1 VVLKGGD
8 VLGLAE
14 TGTGKTAAFMLP
26 VLDQI
31 VRNPRAR
38 GVRVLVLEPT
48 RELAEQVHQATA
60 VLGRNSNVRSAAIYG
75 GVSKI
80 PQLADFRRGVE
91 IVVACPGRLL
101 DHVEQGDVDLSKI
114 EVLVL
119 DEADTMLDMG
129 FLPDVRR
136 IIGHLPQ
143 RRQSLLFSA
152 TMPEEIRKLA
162 VRVLNDP
169 TIVQVGRI
177 GPAQTVSHA
186 LYPVPDNRKKLL
198 LAALLAQ
205 TPTGRALVFTRTKF
219 RARNLARDLVNLNFR
234 VSALQGNLSQSR
246 RQQAMD
252 GFRTG
257 KFDILVATDIAAH
270 GIDVPE
276 VSHVINFDMPDT
288 VDAYIHRIGRT
299 GRALQEGEAFTL
311 ATSADAPMV
320 RQVEKVLNAPVEIRS
335 LPGFDYGDFS
345 PEKQFSQAP
354 RSGSN
359 GQPRTGPARQPRV
372 GADSRPSSGTDR
384 QPGTGPA
391 KQPRSGSDS
400 RPRTSPARQSRP
412 GSDRQPRVGSDS
424 QPRTGPARQPR
435 VGSDSQPR
443 TGPARQPRVGSDSQ
457 PRTGPAR
464 QPRVGSDSRPSSG
477 PDRQPRTG
485 PDRQPRTGSDRQP
498 RSGSPVQPRS
508 GPSRQGWP
516 SAGRR
521 NSGNQSNGGG
531 PGGAKRRTSG
541 HPRAARGGD
550 SPPSH
555 PRPPGRG

>member
-1 VVLKGGD
+1 
-8 VLGLAE
+8 
-14 TGTGKTAAFMLP
+14 
-26 VLDQI
+26 
-31 VRNPRAR
+31 
-38 GVRVLVLEPT
+38 
-48 RELAEQVHQATA
+48 
-60 VLGRNSNVRSAAIYG
+60 
-75 GVSKI
+75 
-80 PQLADFRRGVE
+80 
-91 IVVACPGRLL
+91 
-101 DHVEQGDVDLSKI
+101 
-114 EVLVL
+114 
-119 DEADTMLDMG
+119 MG

-136 IIGHLPQ
+136 IISHLPQ

-177 GPAQTVSHA
+177 GPAQTVTHA

-354 RSGSN
+354 RYGSNGPPGTGSNGQRRSGSN
-359 GQPRTGPARQPRV
+359 GQPRTGPA
-372 GADSRPSSGTDR
+372 G
-384 QPGTGPA
+384 
-391 KQPRSGSDS
+391 
-400 RPRTSPARQSRP
+400 
-412 GSDRQPRVGSDS
+412 
-424 QPRTGPARQPR
+424 
-435 VGSDSQPR
+435 
-443 TGPARQPRVGSDSQ
+443 
-457 PRTGPAR
+457 
-464 QPRVGSDSRPSSG
+464 RPSSG

-485 PDRQPRTGSDRQP
+485 PARQSRPGSDSQPRTGSARQSRPGSNSQPRTGPDRQP

-516 SAGRR
+516 GAGRR
-521 NSGNQSNGGG
+521 NSGNQSNGGR
-531 PGGAKRRTSG
+531 PGGGASPSRRCPSSARSG
-541 HPRAARGGD
+541 TGSRRCTRRRRRRRRSSSAP
-550 SPPSH
+550 
-555 PRPPGRG
+555 

>member
-1 VVLKGGD
+1 MTFKEFTLAPVVLQGVEAAGFTVPTPIQQQAIPVAQKGRD

-26 VLDQI
+26 ILDQL

-38 GVRVLVLEPT
+38 GERGVRALVIEPT
-48 RELAEQVHQATA
+48 RELAEQVHQASA
-60 VLGRNSNVRSAAIYG
+60 VLGRNTTVRSAAIYG

-80 PQLADFRRGVE
+80 PQLADLRRGVE

-101 DHVEQGDVDLSKI
+101 DHVEQGTVDLSKI
-114 EVLVL
+114 EILVL

-136 IIGHLPQ
+136 ILGHLPAK
-143 RRQSLLFSA
+143 RQSLLFSA

-169 TIVQVGRI
+169 AIVQIGRI

-198 LAALLAQ
+198 LAALLNQ

-219 RARNLARDLVNLNFR
+219 RARNLARDLANLNFR

-252 GFRTG
+252 GFRSG

-299 GRALQEGEAFTL
+299 GRALQDGEAYTL
-311 ATSADAPMV
+311 ATAADAPML

-345 PEKQFSQAP
+345 PEKQFSGMP

-359 GQPRTGPARQPRV
+359 GQPRSGSNGQPRS
-372 GADSRPSSGTDR
+372 GSNGQPRSSSNG
-384 QPGTGPA
+384 
-391 KQPRSGSDS
+391 QPRSGSD
-400 RPRTSPARQSRP
+400 
-412 GSDRQPRVGSDS
+412 RQPRSGSERQPRSGSERQPRTGPGRQPGSGSDS
-424 QPRTGPARQPR
+424 QPR
-435 VGSDSQPR
+435 
-443 TGPARQPRVGSDSQ
+443 
-457 PRTGPAR
+457 
-464 QPRVGSDSRPSSG
+464 SG
-477 PDRQPRTG
+477 PDRR
-485 PDRQPRTGSDRQP
+485 P

-508 GPSRQGWP
+508 GPSLP
-516 SAGRR
+516 SRPGSGRR
-521 NSGNQSNGGG
+521 NSGNQSNGRT
-531 PGGAKRRTSG
+531 PGAAANRRTSG
-541 HPRAARGGD
+541 PPGSARGSG
-550 SPPSH
+550 SPLSR
-555 PRPPGRG
+555 PRPPGRK

>member
-1 VVLKGGD
+1 MVLKGRD

-26 VLDQI
+26 VLDRL
-31 VRNPRAR
+31 VRNPLARGAR
-38 GVRVLVLEPT
+38 GVRALVLEPT

-60 VLGRNSNVRSAAIYG
+60 VLGRNSQVRSAAIYG

-80 PQLADFRRGVE
+80 PQLADLRRGVE

-101 DHVEQGDVDLSKI
+101 DHVEQGGVDLSKI

-136 IIGHLPQ
+136 IISHLPQ

-177 GPAQTVSHA
+177 GPAQTVTHA

-198 LAALLAQ
+198 LAALLAE

-354 RSGSN
+354 RYGSNGPPRTGSNGQRRSGSN
-359 GQPRTGPARQPRV
+359 GQPRTGP
-372 GADSRPSSGTDR
+372 DSRPNSG
-384 QPGTGPA
+384 P
-391 KQPRSGSDS
+391 
-400 RPRTSPARQSRP
+400 
-412 GSDRQPRVGSDS
+412 DS
-424 QPRTGPARQPR
+424 QPRTGPARQ
-435 VGSDSQPR
+435 S
-443 TGPARQPRVGSDSQ
+443 
-457 PRTGPAR
+457 
-464 QPRVGSDSRPSSG
+464 
-477 PDRQPRTG
+477 
-485 PDRQPRTGSDRQP
+485 

-516 SAGRR
+516 GAGRR
-521 NSGNQSNGGG
+521 NSGNQSNGGR
-531 PGGAKRRTSG
+531 PGGGGKRRTSG

-555 PRPPGRG
+555 PRPPDRG